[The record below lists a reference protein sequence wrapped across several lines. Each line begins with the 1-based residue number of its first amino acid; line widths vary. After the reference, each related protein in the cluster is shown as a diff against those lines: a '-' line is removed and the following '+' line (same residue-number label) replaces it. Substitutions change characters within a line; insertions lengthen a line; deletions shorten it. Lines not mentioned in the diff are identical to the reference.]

1 MKVSVL
7 FQVAIEPELDT
18 VLYKL
23 EFQNTLLLGIA
34 AYGATGPIAGCKK
47 KPHLFR
53 CGFVIFNV

>member
-47 KPHLFR
+47 NRTSL
-53 CGFVIFNV
+53 GAVL

>member
-34 AYGATGPIAGCKK
+34 AYGATGPKTA
-47 KPHLFR
+47 PL
-53 CGFVIFNV
+53 